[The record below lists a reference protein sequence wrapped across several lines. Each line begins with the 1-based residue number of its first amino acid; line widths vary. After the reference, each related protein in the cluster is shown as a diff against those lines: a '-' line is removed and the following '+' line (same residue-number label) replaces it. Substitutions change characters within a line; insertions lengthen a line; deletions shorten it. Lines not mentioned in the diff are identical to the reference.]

1 MSSFQILPNGGGH
14 VSTATT
20 PLRQLRA
27 LLPSTIQN
35 GTLWALIDAL
45 QSTDLLSKCFQ
56 HEAAKCDPNS
66 APTPASASS
75 SISLD
80 SVLNRLATITSSA
93 LNTPAHASYGARL
106 AILQLSCD
114 PNSRAS
120 EWGTSTLNAL
130 LSYGEA
136 ASKEEVR
143 PGRGSENA
151 KLASL
156 SDDGVGELLQAAWV
170 IFGEPAKAE
179 SRPEYRRTVV
189 SPNLSRLATALTLL
203 IEAAAKGHS
212 FALSALPHVVLN
224 IRLHPSIYR
233 PFSPRLH
240 AALTKLVYEIAPSAS
255 SNGHPQAVQA
265 LISLHWTGHTTGG
278 TSQAE
283 KAGSSAADL
292 WSATIHPAISAARFS
307 WQAISSTFAP
317 SAADVK
323 GRKGSAPSSESNIL
337 SILPKD
343 PHEALPIALE
353 RLESMLGS
361 ADRSGILSL
370 MLCASTATVVPLPLH
385 ELLDTIIIPILSLPP
400 APEAAPS
407 TDASLQALQTAAL
420 PRAQRSALQCLAVL
434 ALTVPRAGLASA
446 KNLWRLVDALSDL
459 VSNKDTPSTSRCS
472 ASRALALLLCSKV
485 SSDEGSIPGADLA
498 RMIDPADPLLLRVTT
513 AALSRVSQWLS
524 YPHAGSS
531 PASTLHGSGSNSKSA
546 RKRRKYESDD
556 ATGSVLVG
564 TAAQDGPRSGKLRLL
579 REDEQATSVACVDI
593 LCALSSPLDTDL
605 TPEHRKLSHAAAQV
619 NIALGLLSL
628 STGHTSTTTSTAS
641 NANAQIA
648 KGALRYLQHVLSDA
662 SSALLSLALAHVPS
676 LATRA
681 LQYPHAEVRLAATEL
696 SKVLETVINPR
707 LPPRL
712 ARAADERPTEWD
724 ADAEMED
731 LRMVDADEAAQ
742 HRIALDAVR
751 SVGLT
756 DDRTRSS
763 SWTPRAVKIEDAS
776 QLPEPAAHTQGED
789 LVDAHFPQ
797 QIPSS
802 SAISRTLSQGAPHSS
817 PPLSKA
823 KEDNLEPVKPHT
835 RAPTPTM
842 GSPSLASNRRIS
854 ISPERVAS
862 ALGSSNVS
870 ASAQIFATSRSA
882 AAAAAAASRERD
894 ASPASPLAKSRKDV
908 QLASSQTDADMLTA
922 EMSRTTS
929 SHSQRSPQLLH
940 RSEQTRSQQVLQGAR
955 DSDEDDD
962 DDEAMPTL
970 DLRSSDEESEEE

>member
-1 MSSFQILPNGGGH
+1 MSSFQILTAGGGH

-27 LLPSTIQN
+27 LLPSTTTN
-35 GTLWALIDAL
+35 ETLCALIDAL
-45 QSTDLLSKCFQ
+45 QSTDLLSKCFE
-56 HEAAKCDPNS
+56 HEAAKWDPNS

-80 SVLNRLATITSSA
+80 SVLTRLATITSSA
-93 LNTPAHASYGARL
+93 LNAPAHASYGARL

-136 ASKEEVR
+136 ASKEEIR

-151 KLASL
+151 KLAGL
-156 SDDGVGELLQAAWV
+156 SHHGVGELLQAAWV

-189 SPNLSRLATALTLL
+189 SPNLSRLATAITLL

-212 FALSALPHVVLN
+212 FALSVLPHVVLN

-240 AALTKLVYEIAPSAS
+240 AALTKLVYEKAPSAS

-278 TSQAE
+278 GTSQVE
-283 KAGSSAADL
+283 KAGSSAANL
-292 WSATIHPAISAARFS
+292 WSATIHPAISAARVS
-307 WQAISSTFAP
+307 WQAISNTFAP
-317 SAADVK
+317 SAAKLK
-323 GRKGSAPSSESNIL
+323 GRNASARSSESGIL
-337 SILPKD
+337 PTLPKD

-385 ELLDTIIIPILSLPP
+385 ELLDTIIIPILSLPS

-407 TDASLQALQTAAL
+407 TDASLQALQTVAL

-498 RMIDPADPLLLRVTT
+498 RMIDPADPLLLRVAT

-524 YPHAGSS
+524 YPHTGSS

-564 TAAQDGPRSGKLRLL
+564 SAAQDGPRSGKLRLL
-579 REDEQATSVACVDI
+579 REDEQATSVACLDI

-628 STGHTSTTTSTAS
+628 STGHTSTTTSMAS
-641 NANAQIA
+641 DANAQIA
-648 KGALRYLQHVLSDA
+648 TGALRYLQHVLNDA

-696 SKVLETVINPR
+696 CKVLETVTNPR

-724 ADAEMED
+724 ADAEVED
-731 LRMVDADEAAQ
+731 IRMVDADEAAQ
-742 HRIALDAVR
+742 HRIALDAIR

-756 DDRTRSS
+756 DDPTRSS
-763 SWTPRAVKIEDAS
+763 SWTPHAVKIEDAS
-776 QLPEPAAHTQGED
+776 QPPGRAAHTQGED

-823 KEDNLEPVKPHT
+823 KEDILEPVKPHT

-842 GSPSLASNRRIS
+842 GSPSLVSNRRIS

-870 ASAQIFATSRSA
+870 AT
-882 AAAAAAASRERD
+882 
-894 ASPASPLAKSRKDV
+894 KSRKDV
-908 QLASSQTDADMLTA
+908 QLASSQTDADMLNA
-922 EMSRTTS
+922 EMSRTAS
-929 SHSQRSPQLLH
+929 SHSQHSPQLLD
-940 RSEQTRSQQVLQGAR
+940 RSEQTRSQQVLKGAR
-955 DSDEDDD
+955 DSDD